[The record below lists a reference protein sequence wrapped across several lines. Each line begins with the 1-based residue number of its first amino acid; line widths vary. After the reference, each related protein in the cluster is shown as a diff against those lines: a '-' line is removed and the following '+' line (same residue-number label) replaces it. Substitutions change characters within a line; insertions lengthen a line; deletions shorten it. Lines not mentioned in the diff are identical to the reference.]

1 MANKIAALLI
11 DLDGVLYQEG
21 RPIQGARKAVDWLR
35 ARKIPHLFVTNTTSR
50 PRRALA
56 EQLAGMGI
64 EVTTEEIL
72 TPAIAAVAWL
82 QAHTQGPVGLFVQE
96 ATKEDFADLTIAA
109 PGATAPV
116 SAVVVG
122 DYGESW
128 SFATLNR
135 AFRWLMA
142 DPQPLLIAL
151 GMTRYWQASDGLRLD
166 TGPFVAALEFAT
178 GVKAT
183 IVGKPA
189 RGFFEAALDRLN
201 ATPRTACMIGD
212 DVVSDIGGAQ
222 ALGIHGMLVKTGKF
236 RPADLS
242 HSPLPMVI
250 LPSIA
255 ELPTWWDTHH

>member
-11 DLDGVLYQEG
+11 DLDGVLYQED
-21 RPIQGARKAVDWLR
+21 RPIPGAREAVDWLR
-35 ARKIPHLFVTNTTSR
+35 ASKIPHLFVTNTTSR
-50 PRRALA
+50 PRAALV
-56 EQLAGMGI
+56 EKLASMDI
-64 EVTTEEIL
+64 EVTAEEIL
-72 TPAIAAVAWL
+72 TPPVAAVAWL
-82 QAHTQGPVGLFVQE
+82 QAHSRGPVGLFVRE
-96 ATKEDFADLTIAA
+96 ATKEDFTDLTIAGPDA
-109 PGATAPV
+109 SGPV

-128 SFATLNR
+128 SFDTLNR
-135 AFRWLMA
+135 AFRWLMT
-142 DPQPLLIAL
+142 DPQPPLIAL

-166 TGPFVAALEFAT
+166 TGPFVAALEYAT

-183 IVGKPA
+183 VVGKPA
-189 RGFFEAALDRLN
+189 RCFFEAALDRLD
-201 ATPRTACMIGD
+201 ATPRTACMVGD

-255 ELPTWWDTHH
+255 ELRNWWDTHH